1 MKKIIGPVIALLAAV
16 LLVSC
21 AKVQEPALLP
31 LPKQVEYTGGS
42 IRAGAPKTV
51 AFVESIP
58 EAVLNENEAYRVTID
73 KAGIQIEAVTEH
85 GVWNARQTLRQLTQ
99 KGRIPCC
106 RIVDWPSF
114 RVRGWMMD
122 VGRTYISLEELK
134 REVEVFSQFKVNVF
148 HLHLTE
154 NEAWRLESKRYPQ
167 LNAPESMLRQPG
179 KYYTQDEMRE
189 LDAYCR
195 ERGVT
200 LIPELDMPGHS
211 GAFERVMGF
220 GMQTPEGK
228 AVLRE
233 LLD

>member
-31 LPKQVEYTGGS
+31 LPKQVEYDGGS
-42 IRAGAPKTV
+42 IRAGAPETV

-58 EAVLNENEAYRVTID
+58 EAVLNENEAYRLTID
-73 KAGIQIEAVTEH
+73 KAGVQIEAVTEH

-134 REVEVFSQFKVNVF
+134 REVEVFSQFKANVF

-179 KYYTQDEMRE
+179 KFYTQDER
-189 LDAYCR
+189 DADSRTRYA
-195 ERGVT
+195 G
-200 LIPELDMPGHS
+200 P
-211 GAFERVMGF
+211 
-220 GMQTPEGK
+220 
-228 AVLRE
+228 
-233 LLD
+233 